1 MFINGE
7 MFPFYFSYR
16 RMLKKDRLKKEK
28 KSLDQLEKNDP
39 ESYAEKVK
47 QLNKDRI
54 EVNRVNLIRGDNL
67 THL

>member
-1 MFINGE
+1 
-7 MFPFYFSYR
+7 
-16 RMLKKDRLKKEK
+16 MLKKDRLKKEK

-54 EVNRVNLIRGDNL
+54 EVNRVNLIRGDKF